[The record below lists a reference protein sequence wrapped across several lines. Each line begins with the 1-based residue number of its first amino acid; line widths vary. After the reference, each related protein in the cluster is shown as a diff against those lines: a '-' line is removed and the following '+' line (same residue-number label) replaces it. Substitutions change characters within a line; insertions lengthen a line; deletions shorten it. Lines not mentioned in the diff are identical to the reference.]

1 MKDQGLERI
10 PASLPGFIRLN
21 GKSFGLVDLEKQ
33 VIFISFATAK
43 KNIFFANGL
52 VSVILT

>member
-1 MKDQGLERI
+1 MKNQGLERI
-10 PASLPGFIRLN
+10 PASLRGFIRLN
-21 GKSFGLVDLEKQ
+21 GKNFWLVDLGKL

-43 KNIFFANGL
+43 KNIFFADGL